1 MHPDK
6 PNSHVLFKRSIYTSD
21 RTMYMSTTKT
31 LTFLQLPNRS
41 FLRYTPEETT
51 HSKYCYIIFT
61 HSYYKICFGN
71 DFLHR
76 NVKFYKNVLFLTEA
90 LKRSFLF

>member
-1 MHPDK
+1 MYCS
-6 PNSHVLFKRSIYTSD
+6 NGVYTYTSD

-31 LTFLQLPNRS
+31 ITFLQLPNRS